1 VEGAEIRE
9 ELMDTL
15 VEIIGVILIW
25 IVLSAVFGVL
35 VGKYMKFE

>member
-1 VEGAEIRE
+1 
-9 ELMDTL
+9 